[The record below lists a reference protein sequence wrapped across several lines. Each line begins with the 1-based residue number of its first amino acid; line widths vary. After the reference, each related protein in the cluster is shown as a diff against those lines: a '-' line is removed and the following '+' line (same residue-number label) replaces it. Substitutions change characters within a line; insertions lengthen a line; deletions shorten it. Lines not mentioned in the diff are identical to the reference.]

1 MKEYGYLRQLNVSLN
16 QHLLVFVVWQV
27 SSVVFKENSTL
38 TLQLIHFFLN
48 SLQMSCFVDNENIFN
63 LQGNNNNSK

>member
-38 TLQLIHFFLN
+38 TLQLIHFF
-48 SLQMSCFVDNENIFN
+48 
-63 LQGNNNNSK
+63 